1 MRTVGSWILN
11 LFFPQRC
18 CLCGKVIEW
27 RQTMCDDCRREAPVV
42 LPPICDLCGRG
53 EDKCSCRKHRRNFER
68 CVMPFYYDGLG
79 ESGIAQL
86 KNAADSAIADGF
98 AVEMA
103 EVMRREYGGI
113 AFDCLMP
120 VPQFKADERKKGY
133 NPAALLA
140 RALSRRTG
148 IPYVN
153 GLRKLFHTTPQKE
166 LRAVARSGNL
176 LGAFTVDEPR
186 VAKDKCVLL
195 VDDTI
200 TTGSTLDECAKM
212 LKIYGARE
220 VYAVTAACSVY
231 SVYKDDKGEGI

>member
-1 MRTVGSWILN
+1 MMKAVSWVVN
-11 LFFPQRC
+11 LFFPRRC
-18 CLCGKVIEW
+18 CLCGQVIEW
-27 RQTMCDDCRREAPVV
+27 RQTMCAACCENAPYVM
-42 LPPICDLCGRG
+42 PPVCDYCGRG
-53 EDKCSCRKHRRNFER
+53 EDRCICRQHRRTFER
-68 CVMPFYYDGLG
+68 CVTPFYYDGLG
-79 ESGIAQL
+79 KSGIGQL
-86 KNAADSAIADGF
+86 KNAADSAVADGF

-120 VPQFKADERKKGY
+120 VPQYKKDERKKGY

-148 IPYVN
+148 IPYVA

-186 VAKDKCVLL
+186 ATDGNIVLL

-220 VYAVTAACSVY
+220 VYAVTAACSI
-231 SVYKDDKGEGI
+231 YKDDKGEDV

>member
-1 MRTVGSWILN
+1 MTALSWIAN
-11 LFFPQRC
+11 LFFPRRC
-18 CLCGKVIEW
+18 CLCGKVVEW
-27 RQTMCDDCRREAPVV
+27 HQTMCADCRLDAPFV
-42 LPPICDLCGRG
+42 LPPVCELCGRG
-53 EDKCSCRKHRRNFER
+53 EDYCACRKRHRNFDR

-79 ESGIAQL
+79 ESGIDQL
-86 KNAADSAIADGF
+86 KNAADCTVADGL
-98 AVEMA
+98 AAEMA

-113 AFDCLMP
+113 HFDCVMP
-120 VPQFKADERKKGY
+120 VPQYKSDERKKGY
-133 NPAALLA
+133 NPAAMLA
-140 RALSRRTG
+140 QVLSCRTG
-148 IPYVN
+148 IPYVV

-176 LGAFTVDEPR
+176 LGAFTVDEPQM
-186 VAKDKCVLL
+186 ANDKTVLL

-231 SVYKDDKGEGI
+231 KESKGEDV